1 MYLYDKVRNNIDVYE
16 TSFDKQALRKFKEDR
31 IDSIRTAIIHTNEY
45 KVKEFLF
52 RGQIMFNALDR
63 FDEDK
68 EKYSYIELTNN
79 KEEIEKYLSGEY
91 DHQRPLYI
99 LGNNPGVEKAN
110 YVNLEDGDYVYLLTG
125 GHYRYDHQFITDD
138 NILLDGELADLQPLL
153 SEDIMNLNYLTEWDY
168 NKEFFNIM
176 NLKKI
181 NTLDYKQMEF
191 MAHHELMH
199 PDINLEEKLE
209 RSKLVLSLAKKNK

>member
-1 MYLYDKVRNNIDVYE
+1 MNLTYYSI
-16 TSFDKQALRKFKEDR
+16 KEER
-31 IDSIRTAIIHTNEY
+31 MDSIRTAIIHTNDDQIKEY
-45 KVKEFLF
+45 LF
-52 RGQIMFNALDR
+52 GGRVMFHAIDK

-79 KEEIEKYLSGEY
+79 KEEIEKYLNGEY
-91 DHQRPLYI
+91 DQQSPLYI
-99 LGNNPGVEKAN
+99 LGNPGADKAFHVDLDN
-110 YVNLEDGDYVYLLTG
+110 KDYTYLLTG
-125 GHYRYDHQFITDD
+125 GHYRWNHQFITDD

-153 SEDIMNLNYLTEWDY
+153 SEDLMDLEFLTKWNY

-176 NLKKI
+176 DLEKI

-199 PDINLEEKLE
+199 PDINLEEKFE
-209 RSKLVLSLAKKNK
+209 RSKLVLSLAKKARKR